1 MLNFELP
8 VYLKKIS
15 ANIRIINP
23 RNPIEKVLINLF
35 FFFKL
40 ETSNKHVIK
49 DTKGIYKGI
58 PILLEMF

>member
-1 MLNFELP
+1 M
-8 VYLKKIS
+8 
-15 ANIRIINP
+15 NP
-23 RNPIEKVLINLF
+23 ENPTEKVLINLF

-49 DTKGIYKGI
+49 DTNGIYKGI